1 MIFMVLFP
9 ALLFSPSRLVL
20 IYEEGEGGEGGEGE
34 EGEGEGEEGEG
45 KNGHFITPS
54 LIHNFT
60 HIMLLL

>member
-20 IYEEGEGGEGGEGE
+20 IYEEGEGEEGE
-34 EGEGEGEEGEG
+34 EGEE
-45 KNGHFITPS
+45 KYGHFITPF